1 MENNKEI
8 NELLDQL
15 QDLSMLKKDVDQEIK
30 NLESRVKRY
39 MEEKHVDTLFG
50 INDQKATYREVISN
64 RFNTTAFK
72 KEYAKLYAEFQR
84 PIRSFKFSFTY

>member
-30 NLESRVKRY
+30 ALESKIKRY
-39 MEEKHVDTLFG
+39 MSEKHVDTLYG
-50 INDQKATYREVISN
+50 INDQKASYREVISS
-64 RFNTTAFK
+64 RFNIGAFR
-72 KEYAKLYAEFQR
+72 KEYANLYAEFQK

>member
-30 NLESRVKRY
+30 ALESKVKRY
-39 MEEKHVDTLFG
+39 MKEKHVDTLFG
-50 INDQKATYREVISN
+50 INDQKACYQEVIST
-64 RFNTTAFK
+64 RFNASAFK
-72 KEYAKLYAEFQR
+72 KEYANLYAEFQK

>member
-30 NLESRVKRY
+30 NLESKIKRY
-39 MEEKHVDTLFG
+39 MSEKHVDTLYG
-50 INDQKATYREVISN
+50 INDQKASYREVIST
-64 RFNTTAFK
+64 RFNASAFR
-72 KEYAKLYAEFQR
+72 KEYANLYAEFQK

>member
-39 MEEKHVDTLFG
+39 MSE
-50 INDQKATYREVISN
+50 
-64 RFNTTAFK
+64 
-72 KEYAKLYAEFQR
+72 
-84 PIRSFKFSFTY
+84 

>member
-39 MEEKHVDTLFG
+39 M
-50 INDQKATYREVISN
+50 S
-64 RFNTTAFK
+64 
-72 KEYAKLYAEFQR
+72 
-84 PIRSFKFSFTY
+84 

>member
-30 NLESRVKRY
+30 ALESKVKRY
-39 MEEKHVDTLFG
+39 MKEKHVDTLFG
-50 INDQKATYREVISN
+50 INDQKACYQEVIST
-64 RFNTTAFK
+64 RFNASAFK
-72 KEYAKLYAEFQR
+72 KEYANLYAEFQK
-84 PIRSFKFSFTY
+84 PIRSFNFSFTY

>member
-39 MEEKHVDTLFG
+39 M
-50 INDQKATYREVISN
+50 
-64 RFNTTAFK
+64 
-72 KEYAKLYAEFQR
+72 
-84 PIRSFKFSFTY
+84 